1 MKMNDHNLTPSSE
14 AVASADHAPLPIE
27 AFFEGTTVR
36 SVEKDGE
43 FWFVAS
49 DIAKALGY
57 RDAEKMTRGID
68 EDEKGTHIVGTLGG
82 EQEVFVICESGVFD
96 ALSRSRKDT
105 AKEFRRWLRKDLL
118 PTLRKEG
125 SYHMA
130 LKDVPK
136 RLFTLDEIDELVER
150 HLPQIYTPVELPD
163 YAKGIRTSSYEQR
176 ELDREGMRGRLR
188 EICGEYMKLRALYP
202 LFEQTV
208 KTACDTDNGCDV
220 TSAESLLY
228 TCMTFINHAKETF
241 FSIPLA
247 PEEIPN
253 ETLKVINFESI
264 FANQFGKTWKTYIG
278 EGRRL
283 GGAGAEYGRDNWLT
297 RK

>member
-1 MKMNDHNLTPSSE
+1 MNDQNPLDFIAQNALVSE
-14 AVASADHAPLPIE
+14 ESFEGSTLRTVYRENEYWFVANDVASA
-27 AFFEGTTVR
+27 
-36 SVEKDGE
+36 
-43 FWFVAS
+43 
-49 DIAKALGY
+49 LGY
-57 RDAEKMTRGID
+57 AETSRAINKFC
-68 EDEKGTHIVGTLGG
+68 KGAAQHYPIQTKGGVQELRIINKPDLYRLVLKSEAKGAERFQDWIV
-82 EQEVFVICESGVFD
+82 E
-96 ALSRSRKDT
+96 
-105 AKEFRRWLRKDLL
+105 DLL
-118 PTLRKEG
+118 PTLEREG

>member
-1 MKMNDHNLTPSSE
+1 
-14 AVASADHAPLPIE
+14 
-27 AFFEGTTVR
+27 
-36 SVEKDGE
+36 
-43 FWFVAS
+43 
-49 DIAKALGY
+49 
-57 RDAEKMTRGID
+57 
-68 EDEKGTHIVGTLGG
+68 
-82 EQEVFVICESGVFD
+82 
-96 ALSRSRKDT
+96 
-105 AKEFRRWLRKDLL
+105 
-118 PTLRKEG
+118 
-125 SYHMA
+125 MA